1 MSNMSD
7 SYSEKSLLLRAGE
20 AIAKLI
26 YRVRTFG
33 VQNLPKGGCLLLPNH
48 LTWVDAIILQIGC
61 PRPIRF
67 MVLESIY
74 HQPLL
79 RPLFKV
85 LEAIPVSSTHA
96 KEAIER
102 ASEQVRLGEIVCM
115 FPEGEL
121 SRTGTLLK
129 LRRGFELI
137 ARHSGAPVIPVW
149 LDNLWG
155 SIFSFYHGRY
165 FSKLPKQLP
174 YHVSVSFGEVIAHED
189 ADIALVRERLLELGE
204 HAYQQRPFLKGH
216 LGRAAI
222 KGLRQRQF
230 AIAIIDGMDGSKMTR
245 GTVLAASVA
254 LARHL
259 RRTCL
264 NKRIAVVL
272 PPGRAAVIANL
283 GVALAGKVP
292 VNLNFTAGT
301 AATEAAI
308 RIANL
313 EDVITA
319 KPVEARLENFPWPKN
334 LMRIENLLG
343 NRKQD
348 IVKWRVLVAVL
359 PSWLISAILRVPRIG
374 DRNEGVVLF
383 TSGSSGEPKGVILS
397 HRNILANV
405 TQFGS
410 ILNFNQNDSVLASL
424 PFFHSFGC
432 TVTLWYPTILGIRS
446 VTYPNPLDIQKN
458 AQLIEEHKITLLLA
472 TPTFLRGY
480 MKKAEP
486 SQIAPLQLIVT
497 GAEKLPEDL
506 RVAFKEKFGKDVMQG
521 YGLTETAPVVS
532 VNLPDPPRRKPSDSV
547 QQAHRPGS
555 TGKLA
560 PGIAARIKNP
570 ETGERLSLHESG
582 MLWLR
587 GPNIFEGYL
596 NNPEKTRE
604 VMENEWFK
612 TGDLG
617 RFDEDGFL
625 YIEGRIS
632 RFSKIGGEMV
642 PHETLETRIIQ
653 VLGFDQ
659 QHDRV
664 LAVVGI
670 HDESKGEAIVLLSM
684 AEVDLVDLRKK
695 LLDAG
700 TPSLWIPKKLRMVE
714 EIPLLGSGKLD
725 VKRCRELAEAE

>member
-1 MSNMSD
+1 MSG
-7 SYSEKSLLLRAGE
+7 SYSEKSLLLRVGE
-20 AIAKLI
+20 AIARLI

-33 VQNLPKGGCLLLPNH
+33 VENLPKGGCLLLPNH

-74 HQPLL
+74 HERLL
-79 RPLFKV
+79 RPLFEV

-96 KEAIER
+96 KEAIVR
-102 ASEQVRLGEIVCM
+102 ASDQIRLGEVVCL

-121 SRTGTLLK
+121 SRSGTLLK
-129 LRRGFELI
+129 LRRGFEVI
-137 ARHSGAPVIPVW
+137 ARHSGAPVLPVW

-165 FSKLPKQLP
+165 FTKLPKQLP
-174 YHVSVSFGEVIAHED
+174 YHVSVSFGEPISHEE
-189 ADIALVRERLLELGE
+189 ADIALVRERLLELGD
-204 HAYQQRPFLKGH
+204 HAYEQRPFLKGH
-216 LGRAAI
+216 LARAAV

-230 AIAIIDGMDGSKMTR
+230 DIAIIDGMDGSKMTR
-245 GTVLAASVA
+245 GTVLAASIA

-259 RRTCL
+259 RRTCQ

-272 PPGRAAVIANL
+272 PPGRAAIIANL
-283 GVALAGKVP
+283 GVAFAGKVP
-292 VNLNFTAGT
+292 VNLNFTAGA
-301 AATEAAI
+301 AATAAAI

-313 EDVITA
+313 SDVITA
-319 KPVEARLENFPWPKN
+319 KPVEQRLENFPWPEN
-334 LMRIENLLG
+334 LMRIEELLAG
-343 NRKQD
+343 KKLD
-348 IVKWRVLVAVL
+348 IVRWRLLVAVL
-359 PSWLISAILRVPRIG
+359 PSRLISAILGLPKVG
-374 DRNEGVVLF
+374 DRSEGAVLF
-383 TSGSSGEPKGVILS
+383 TSGSSGEPKGVVLS

-410 ILNFNQNDSVLASL
+410 MLNFGRKDSVLASL

-432 TVTLWYPTILGIRS
+432 TVTLWYPAILGIRA
-446 VTYPNPLDIQKN
+446 VTYPNPLDIPKN
-458 AQLIEEHKITLLLA
+458 AQLIKENEITLLLA

-486 SQIAPLQLIVT
+486 SQMEPLQLIVR
-497 GAEKLPEDL
+497 GAEKLQEEL
-506 RVAFKEKFGKDVMQG
+506 RIAFKEKFGKDVMQG

-532 VNLPDPPRRKPSDSV
+532 VNLPDPPRNKPSD
-547 QQAHRPGS
+547 QIQPAERPGS

-560 PGIAARIKNP
+560 PGIAARIRDP
-570 ETGERLSLHESG
+570 ESGKRLSLHETG

-596 NNPEKTRE
+596 NNSEKTAE
-604 VMENEWFK
+604 VMEDGWFK

-625 YIEGRIS
+625 YIEGRLS

-642 PHETLETRIIQ
+642 PHETLETRICKA
-653 VLGFDQ
+653 LGFEKQ
-659 QHDRV
+659 EDRIV
-664 LAVVGI
+664 AVVGVS
-670 HDESKGEAIVLLSM
+670 DEAKGEATVLLST
-684 AEVDLVDLRKK
+684 EEIELGSLRKK

-700 TPSLWIPKKLRMVE
+700 VPSLWIPKKLRKVE
-714 EIPLLGSGKLD
+714 EIPVLGSGKLD
-725 VKRCRELAEAE
+725 VKSCKELAESE